1 MKRIKFLFCIFAF
14 FVVTFVSSVETQKLS
29 GSGKDYLQQTEQGPW
44 FTGSCEL
51 ICWLTEWSSTFFS
64 LYKKIVFFFCF
75 NLIFKLNKFTYW
87 NVFFFFCTSSKKL
100 KILCIANNKKILE
113 IWKIIF
119 SNRRF
124 QTKKDYLEKETTI
137 FSLK

>member
-51 ICWLTEWSSTFFS
+51 ICNH
-64 LYKKIVFFFCF
+64 KK
-75 NLIFKLNKFTYW
+75 
-87 NVFFFFCTSSKKL
+87 
-100 KILCIANNKKILE
+100 E
-113 IWKIIF
+113 IF
-119 SNRRF
+119 SP
-124 QTKKDYLEKETTI
+124 L
-137 FSLK
+137 SLLI